1 MKKQKLVDK
10 IIKEPLG
17 GAHRNKEKT
26 FKIVKTAILKAYDE
40 FKEMSSSELVKRRM
54 NKYSKMGVYKS

>member
-1 MKKQKLVDK
+1 MKKMKLVDR
-10 IIKEPLG
+10 IIKEPIG

-26 FKIVKTAILKAYDE
+26 FEIVKEAILNAYNE

-54 NKYSKMGVYKS
+54 NKYSNMGVYKS